1 MESAKISMIAL
12 DLDGT
17 CLDSTGKMVDRTRN
31 ILEYYGEKGTQ
42 IVFTTGRPIAGI
54 LKELRTISGT
64 NYAIALNGGMVYEL
78 LDERII
84 YKKSIDRQEVL
95 LVRDIVLKHDVLTDV
110 ASSGVGFGDKKT
122 YDNAGK
128 YIKNDDFRNYYLSS
142 RGAKKDLWENIE
154 KLESVEKINM
164 FLVTWKKEEKS

>member
-1 MESAKISMIAL
+1 MEAAKISMIAL

-84 YKKSIDRQEVL
+84 YKKSIDREEVL

-128 YIKNDDFRNYYLSS
+128 YIKPDKVGNHHGDKHQH
-142 RGAKKDLWENIE
+142 A
-154 KLESVEKINM
+154 V
-164 FLVTWKKEEKS
+164 

>member
-1 MESAKISMIAL
+1 MEAAKISMIAL

-84 YKKSIDRQEVL
+84 YKKSIEAGYA
-95 LVRDIVLKHDVLTDV
+95 IPLTAFQV
-110 ASSGVGFGDKKT
+110 FLNG
-122 YDNAGK
+122 
-128 YIKNDDFRNYYLSS
+128 IKFDFPR
-142 RGAKKDLWENIE
+142 
-154 KLESVEKINM
+154 KLQ
-164 FLVTWKKEEKS
+164 

>member
-1 MESAKISMIAL
+1 MAYAKISMIAL

-17 CLDSTGKMVDRTRN
+17 CLGGAGKLTDGTRN
-31 ILEYYGEKGTQ
+31 ILEEYGRKGTQ

-84 YKKSIDRQEVL
+84 YKKSIDREEVL
-95 LVRDIVLKHDVLTDV
+95 LVRDIVLKHDALTDV

-122 YDNAGK
+122 YDNA
-128 YIKNDDFRNYYLSS
+128 
-142 RGAKKDLWENIE
+142 
-154 KLESVEKINM
+154 
-164 FLVTWKKEEKS
+164 

>member
-1 MESAKISMIAL
+1 MYVIGGFAVDRKISMIAL

-17 CLDSTGKMVDRTRN
+17 CLDGAGKLTDRTRN
-31 ILEYYGEKGTQ
+31 IIEEYGRKGTQ

-84 YKKSIDRQEVL
+84 YKKSIDREEVL
-95 LVRDIVLKHDVLTDV
+95 LVRDIV
-110 ASSGVGFGDKKT
+110 
-122 YDNAGK
+122 
-128 YIKNDDFRNYYLSS
+128 
-142 RGAKKDLWENIE
+142 
-154 KLESVEKINM
+154 
-164 FLVTWKKEEKS
+164 